1 MELDLRPVVVLL
13 PVILVAGW
21 AAYQIISAAI
31 RGDAKLFGAKGNN
44 PFAPEPPKK

>member
-13 PVILVAGW
+13 PVLMVAGW
-21 AAYQIISAAI
+21 AGYQIISAAI
-31 RGDAKLFGAKGNN
+31 RGEAKLFGAKGNN